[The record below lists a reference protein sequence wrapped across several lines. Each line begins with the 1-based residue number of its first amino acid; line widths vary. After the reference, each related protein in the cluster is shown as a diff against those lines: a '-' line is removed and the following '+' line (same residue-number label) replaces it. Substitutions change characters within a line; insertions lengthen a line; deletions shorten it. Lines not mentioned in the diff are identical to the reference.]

1 MGMVSGDNRR
11 VSPSTASAPTAADL
25 VDWDAA
31 VRLARL
37 AVPAGPRVPTATR
50 RAPTHSS
57 TPADPRQQTTGR
69 PFPTASTW
77 RRRKANRAC

>member
-1 MGMVSGDNRR
+1 MISGDNRR

-50 RAPTHSS
+50 RATVALLHRLSGL
-57 TPADPRQQTTGR
+57 A
-69 PFPTASTW
+69 A
-77 RRRKANRAC
+77 RAHEEYGG